1 MKFRHKSLIN
11 VLAIATFLTGLAN
24 IALSFL
30 SGQTHSVFVG
40 GLCILFGAGYLIF
53 LRIHAGSE

>member
-1 MKFRHKSLIN
+1 MKLKHKSLMN
-11 VLAIATFLTGLAN
+11 ALAIATFLTGLAN

-30 SGQTHSVFVG
+30 AGQMHIALVG

-53 LRIHAGSE
+53 LRIHPGTE